1 MKALILLSGLGF
13 LGILSEIL
21 NFKKIIHK
29 LTIVGLILTL
39 GITFLEWDNPAPLQ
53 FSNMVNFDNLAI
65 SFIAVLVLTAI
76 LWFLTS
82 APIFDDSEHVAD
94 KTTLILF
101 ALVGAVCMV
110 SYHNV
115 TMLFIGIEI
124 LSICMYVMAGSK
136 KGDLGSNESSMKYFL
151 MGAFATGFLLM
162 GIAFIYGATAS
173 FDIAEIKMYMENS
186 PEHLELVYTG
196 ILLLVIGL
204 SFKISA
210 VPFHF
215 WAPDVYDGAPIQV
228 TSLMSTIVKTAA
240 IAAFY
245 KLFTVSFGSQS
256 ATWECTL
263 SYIAGITI
271 ILGNLIAVFQSS
283 AKRMLAYSG
292 ISHAGYLLLAIL
304 ANNASGG
311 NALVYYTLAYS
322 VATIAAFA
330 IIALVL
336 QAKGDTN
343 FSSFEGLGKK
353 NPLLALA
360 TIISML
366 SLAGIPPFAGFF
378 GKYYLF
384 TSYLE
389 NHGIGL
395 IIVALI
401 GSAISIYYY
410 FRLIVTMFKG
420 ESEEVIPMSGT
431 VKLVLILC
439 ILITVALGIFPDV
452 MSGGW

>member
-1 MKALILLSGLGF
+1 
-13 LGILSEIL
+13 
-21 NFKKIIHK
+21 
-29 LTIVGLILTL
+29 
-39 GITFLEWDNPAPLQ
+39 
-53 FSNMVNFDNLAI
+53 
-65 SFIAVLVLTAI
+65 
-76 LWFLTS
+76 
-82 APIFDDSEHVAD
+82 
-94 KTTLILF
+94 
-101 ALVGAVCMV
+101 
-110 SYHNV
+110 
-115 TMLFIGIEI
+115 
-124 LSICMYVMAGSK
+124 
-136 KGDLGSNESSMKYFL
+136 
-151 MGAFATGFLLM
+151 
-162 GIAFIYGATAS
+162 
-173 FDIAEIKMYMENS
+173 
-186 PEHLELVYTG
+186 
-196 ILLLVIGL
+196 
-204 SFKISA
+204 
-210 VPFHF
+210 
-215 WAPDVYDGAPIQV
+215 
-228 TSLMSTIVKTAA
+228 
-240 IAAFY
+240 
-245 KLFTVSFGSQS
+245 
-256 ATWECTL
+256 
-263 SYIAGITI
+263 
-271 ILGNLIAVFQSS
+271 
-283 AKRMLAYSG
+283 MLAYSG

-311 NALVYYTLAYS
+311 NALVYYTFAYS

-439 ILITVALGIFPDV
+439 MLITVVLGIFPDV

>member
-1 MKALILLSGLGF
+1 MKALLLLSGLGF
-13 LGILSEIL
+13 LGLLSEIL

-29 LTIVGLILTL
+29 LAIVGLIITL
-39 GITFLEWDNPAPLQ
+39 AITFLEWDNPLPYQ
-53 FSNMVNFDNLAI
+53 FNDMVFFDNNAI
-65 SFIAVLVLTAI
+65 AFIVVLIITAI

-82 APIFDDSEHVAD
+82 SVYFEDNEHIAD
-94 KTTLILF
+94 KTTLVLF

-110 SYHNV
+110 SYNNL

-124 LSICMYVMAGSK
+124 LSICMYVLAGSS
-136 KGDLGSNESSMKYFL
+136 KGNLASNESAMKYFL
-151 MGAFATGFLLM
+151 MGSFATGFLLM

-173 FDIAEIKMYMENS
+173 FNLETIKTA
-186 PEHLELVYTG
+186 LEANDSSKELIYTG
-196 ILLLVIGL
+196 ITLLVIGL

-215 WAPDVYDGAPIQV
+215 WAPDVYDGAPIQI

-240 IAAFY
+240 IVAFY

-271 ILGNLIAVFQSS
+271 LVGNIIAVYQKS

-304 ANNASGG
+304 ANNEAGG
-311 NALVYYTLAYS
+311 NALIYYTLAYS
-322 VATIAAFA
+322 VATIAAFT
-330 IIALVL
+330 IIGLVL
-336 QAKGDTN
+336 KQKGTSDFDAFNGLAKN
-343 FSSFEGLGKK
+343 NK
-353 NPLLALA
+353 LLTVA

-378 GKYYLF
+378 GKYSLF
-384 TSYLE
+384 TAYLE
-389 NHGIGL
+389 NHGIAL

-410 FRLIVTMFKG
+410 FRLIVTLFKG
-420 ESEEVIPMSGT
+420 ESEEIIPINGT
-431 VKLVLILC
+431 VKLVLVLC
-439 ILITVALGIFPDV
+439 IILTVALGLFPDV
-452 MSGGW
+452 MNGGW

>member
-1 MKALILLSGLGF
+1 MKALLLLSGLGF

-21 NFKKIIHK
+21 NFKKIIYK
-29 LTIVGLILTL
+29 LAIVGLIATL
-39 GITFLEWDNPAPLQ
+39 GITFLEWDNPTPAY
-53 FSNMVNFDNLAI
+53 FDNMVLFDNLSV
-65 SFIAVLVLTAI
+65 SFIAVLLLTAI

-82 APIFDDSEHVAD
+82 SAIFEDEKDIAD
-94 KTTLILF
+94 KTTLVLF
-101 ALVGAVCMV
+101 SLVGAVCMV
-110 SYHNV
+110 SYHNL

-136 KGDLGSNESSMKYFL
+136 KGDLASNESAMKYFL

-162 GIAFIYGATAS
+162 GIAFIYGASAS
-173 FDIAEIKMYMENS
+173 FDLAEIKIYMENS
-186 PEHLELVYTG
+186 PKNTELVYTG
-196 ILLLVIGL
+196 ITLLVIGL

-245 KLFTVSFGSQS
+245 KLFTVSFASQS
-256 ATWECTL
+256 ASWECTL
-263 SYIAGITI
+263 SYIAGITV
-271 ILGNLIAVFQSS
+271 LVGNVIAVFQSS

-304 ANNASGG
+304 ANNAAGG

-322 VATIAAFA
+322 VATIAAFT
-330 IIALVL
+330 IIGLVL
-336 QAKGDTN
+336 NHKGSSN
-343 FSSFEGLGKK
+343 FDAFNGLGKNNK
-353 NPLLALA
+353 LLAFA
-360 TIISML
+360 TIIAML

-389 NHGIGL
+389 NHGI
-395 IIVALI
+395 ALVVI
-401 GSAISIYYY
+401 ALVGSAISIFYY
-410 FRLIVTMFKG
+410 FRLIVALFKG
-420 ESEEVIPMSGT
+420 ESEEIIPINGT
-431 VKLVLILC
+431 VKLVLVIC
-439 ILITVALGIFPDV
+439 ILLTVALGVFPEV
-452 MSGGW
+452 MNGGW